1 MKYLFVLI
9 TLIFSS
15 NSAAESL
22 VPKLSGSCEEITN
35 TFNFIEREKDHP
47 AGVIH
52 FEGFEGIAGVI
63 CEENLFKKAIIIFE
77 LESIEMAYSLYKSL
91 ENNLILT
98 HGNIDAEK
106 TQEVVEAL
114 YTPMSMFHEPGFLG
128 TTVYAIWPADKN
140 GLNLKV
146 YKVGRRL
153 TVAVVFG
160 N

>member
-15 NSAAESL
+15 GSVAESL

-35 TFNFIEREKDHP
+35 TFNFIEREKDYP

-52 FEGFEGIAGVI
+52 FEGVEGIAAVI
-63 CEENLFKKAIIIFE
+63 CEENLFKKAMIIFE
-77 LESIEMAYSLYKSL
+77 LESFEMAYSLYKSL

-98 HGNIDAEK
+98 HGNIDIAK
-106 TQEVVEAL
+106 THEVVEAL
-114 YTPMSMFHEPGFLG
+114 YTPVSMFHEPGFLG
-128 TTVYAIWPADKN
+128 TTVYAIWPEDKN

-146 YKVGRRL
+146 YKAGRRL